1 MSPKYNEADKAD
13 MMQRC
18 NDIRKVG
25 KFQESHIK
33 TYNDVIYQ
41 NNFIYWNAL
50 EICKSKKK
58 ENIVQEWK
66 SGFSTNILLIVIIFS
81 KGMENH

>member
-1 MSPKYNEADKAD
+1 MK
-13 MMQRC
+13 QRKQTWC
-18 NDIRKVG
+18 KGAMISERYGNSKKVTL
-25 KFQESHIK
+25 KRI
-33 TYNDVIYQ
+33 NDVIYQ
-41 NNFIYWNAL
+41 NNFIYWNAI